1 MSKKS
6 KTFVIRV
13 RGPTGMW
20 RVNNLN
26 SKSTIQTIT
35 EDIQKTKGI
44 PIKDQ
49 SIYLDQGNT
58 KQVQARDSLSS
69 KLKLKHGDILY
80 IKFNTEQATK
90 SILAQAA
97 PSQRKS
103 IAEDGSI
110 VSKNTT
116 KGEANAVRPGL
127 MSLRSRKLHW
137 TMDELMQL
145 EANYTFK
152 IQRQKKAI
160 CAGVSLDTNMC
171 QDFQGFCAQL
181 QYKQYRGA
189 WLYGKYVKMLKDSKL
204 KAEDEK
210 PAYDSRGRKLKV
222 KAKRIKEG
230 ENEEL
235 QVRVDCLYEPPQ
247 NGTSESLELLE
258 DPNENHVEAMAK
270 LLGLERV
277 GFVFAHPSNRNL
289 TDVRFHS
296 NEILLSAENQLL
308 AGDEKME
315 SPFITVKCFKNE
327 ENNVEFEA
335 YQMSKQCLE
344 MVAEEVLQCD
354 MSKPSMCGVS
364 DTFSVL
370 VEQKEVGYVDNDF
383 FLCRVPIMQ
392 HNSFLKVGLD
402 QANRPTG
409 HNWQR
414 QPAQILQ
421 PYLTRKKSLPT
432 VTRFSDF
439 QVLILL
445 GKVLDK
451 ETFIGVLMSIV
462 DKEIPL
468 EDGYKMILDSLSGL

>member
-1 MSKKS
+1 
-6 KTFVIRV
+6 
-13 RGPTGMW
+13 MW

-26 SKSTIQTIT
+26 SKSTIQTVMDNIK
-35 EDIQKTKGI
+35 KTKGI
-44 PIKDQ
+44 SVADQ
-49 SIYLDQGNT
+49 SIYLDQGCS
-58 KQVQARDSLSS
+58 KLAQPRDSLVS

-80 IKFNTEQATK
+80 IKFNTEQATT
-90 SILAQAA
+90 SVLAKAA
-97 PSQRKS
+97 PTARKS

-110 VSKNTT
+110 VSKSTT
-116 KGEANAVRPGL
+116 TAETNAVRPGL

-152 IQRQKKAI
+152 IQRQKKAV
-160 CAGVSLDTNMC
+160 CAGVSLDTSMC
-171 QDFQGFCAQL
+171 QDFQNFCRQL
-181 QYKQYRGA
+181 QFKQYRGA

-222 KAKRIKEG
+222 KAKRIKDG
-230 ENEEL
+230 ENEET
-235 QVRVDCLYEPPQ
+235 QVKVECLYEPPQ
-247 NGTSESLELLE
+247 NCTDKTLELLD
-258 DPNENHVEAMAK
+258 DPNEEHVESIAK
-270 LLGLERV
+270 ALGLQRV
-277 GFVFAHPSNRNL
+277 GFVFVHPNDRNL

-296 NEILLSAENQLL
+296 NEILLCAENQLL

-315 SPFITVKCFKNE
+315 SPFVTVKCFKNE
-327 ENNVEFEA
+327 DNNVEFEP
-335 YQMSKQCLE
+335 YQLSKQCLE
-344 MVAEEVLQCD
+344 MVAEEVLQND
-354 MSKPSMCGVS
+354 TSKPSMCAVS

-370 VEQKEVGYVDNDF
+370 VEAKEVGYVDNDF

-392 HNSFLKVGLD
+392 HNSFLKVGLE

-421 PYLTRKKSLPT
+421 SFLPRKKNLST
-432 VTRFSDF
+432 VERFSDF
-439 QVLILL
+439 QVLMLL

-451 ETFIGVLMSIV
+451 PTFHSVLQSIT

-468 EDGYKMILDSLSGL
+468 EDGNKMILDSLSGI

>member
-1 MSKKS
+1 MS
-6 KTFVIRV
+6 KTFVIRI

-26 SKSTIQTIT
+26 SKSTIKTVM

-44 PIKDQ
+44 PLKDQ

-58 KQVQARDSLSS
+58 KQVQSRDSLTS

-80 IKFNTEQATK
+80 IKFKTEQATK
-90 SILAQAA
+90 SVLAQAA
-97 PSQRKS
+97 PIQRKS

-110 VSKNTT
+110 ISKTT
-116 KGEANAVRPGL
+116 TTGETNAVRPGL

-152 IQRQKKAI
+152 IQRQKKAV
-160 CAGVSLDTNMC
+160 CDGVSLDNSMC
-171 QDFQGFCAQL
+171 QDFVSFCTQL

-189 WLYGKYVKMLKDSKL
+189 WLYGKFVKMLKDSKL
-204 KAEDEK
+204 KAEEEK

-230 ENEEL
+230 ENEDL

-247 NGTSESLELLE
+247 NCTNKTLELLE
-258 DPNENHVEAMAK
+258 DPNEEHVEAMARA
-270 LLGLERV
+270 LGLERV

-289 TDVRFHS
+289 KDVRFHS
-296 NEILLSAENQLL
+296 NEIMLCAENQLL

-315 SPFITVKCFKNE
+315 SPFVTVKCFRNE

-335 YQMSKQCLE
+335 FQMSKQCLE
-344 MVAEEVLQCD
+344 MVAEEVLQAD

-370 VEQKEVGYVDNDF
+370 VEAKEVGYVDNDY

-392 HNSFLKVGLD
+392 HHSFLKVGLP

-421 PYLTRKKSLPT
+421 SFLARKKSLST
-432 VTRFSDF
+432 VERFSDF

-445 GKVLDK
+445 GKVLDRP
-451 ETFIGVLMSIV
+451 TFLAVLQSII
-462 DKEIPL
+462 DKEVPL
-468 EDGYKMILDSLSGL
+468 EDGNKMILDSLSSL